1 MTRAL
6 KIVLVTAAIASGCSA
21 TGVSS
26 DDIVLM
32 APSSMVDV
40 IESIVD
46 DQPVTP
52 TYAGSSSLVAQL
64 RDGARADILITA
76 SRETMQVAID
86 TNSVLGEPRLLTTN
100 HLVVAVADGNPGAIT
115 AIADLAQP
123 NRLVGMCS
131 IEVPCGALAAEALHA
146 LELTVS
152 ADTFEPN
159 VRSLATKILL
169 GELDVGL
176 IYRTDADALG
186 LEVVEADG
194 LSEFTTEYLI
204 ASVSGRPEPEI
215 EALIEH
221 LISSAPIRAV
231 LDNLGFGPP

>member
-1 MTRAL
+1 MINPI
-6 KIVLVTAAIASGCSA
+6 KIVLITAVLASGCSA

-26 DDIVLM
+26 AEIVVM

-46 DQPVTP
+46 DQSVAPS
-52 TYAGSSSLVAQL
+52 YAGSSSLVAQL

-76 SRETMQVAID
+76 SRETMQVAVVEE
-86 TNSVLGEPRLLTTN
+86 SVLGEPRLLATN

-115 AIADLAQP
+115 AITDLEQS

-131 IEVPCGALAAEALHA
+131 VEVPCGALAAEALTA
-146 LELTVS
+146 LHLTVA

-159 VRSLATKILL
+159 VRSLATKIQL

-186 LEVVEADG
+186 LEVVATDR
-194 LSEFTTEYLI
+194 LSEFTTDYLI
-204 ASVSGRPEPEI
+204 APISDQPEPEV
-215 EALIEH
+215 EALIDH
-221 LISSAPIRAV
+221 LISSTSVRAV
-231 LDNLGFGPP
+231 LDDLGFGSP